1 MKINIFALA
10 LASLAV
16 MLGSYSEGQ
25 AQFKGKKRKNGYNSR
40 KPLDNPFLKSQWW
53 LGFRAGANL
62 TEADPQERYS
72 GFSPINYTIE
82 ENQKEYGGFEQL
94 GGHAGLEIT
103 YYHKGFS
110 FSFQPN
116 YRRQR
121 FLYSNSFLWSD
132 ENDASNRLELNY
144 DQDHQLDYIEFP
156 LFVKYD
162 FTQNTFRPFVQV
174 GVYYAILTSA
184 NKSVE
189 VSGADFASGDLGPFE
204 NEEVII
210 GAEDLF
216 INSSIGVAGGI
227 GASYDVQNTRLVF
240 DVTYRYGLNNVTD
253 VQNRFS
259 ENQLAG
265 IGDALDDIHLR
276 NISFTFGLLF
286 PLRFISKK
294 YDAIN

>member
-1 MKINIFALA
+1 MKTNVAVLA
-10 LASLAV
+10 MTTLCVVLLTHGTSH
-16 MLGSYSEGQ
+16 G
-25 AQFKGKKRKNGYNSR
+25 QFKGKKRKNSYNSR
-40 KPLDNPFLKSQWW
+40 KPLNNPFLKSQWW
-53 LGFRAGANL
+53 LGFRAGGNL

-72 GFSPINYTIE
+72 GFSPINYSE
-82 ENQKEYGGFEQL
+82 DENQKEYGGFEKL

-116 YRRQR
+116 YRRQT
-121 FLYSNSFLWSD
+121 FVYSNDFLWED
-132 ENDASNRLELNY
+132 ENNPDNRLELNY
-144 DQDHQLDYIEFP
+144 DQENQLDYLEFP
-156 LFVKYD
+156 VFVKYD
-162 FTQNTFRPFVQV
+162 FTQEKFRPFAQV
-174 GVYYAILTSA
+174 GFYYALLTSA

-189 VSGADFASGDLGPFE
+189 VSGADFASGGRGPFE
-204 NEEVII
+204 NEAVII

-216 INSSIGVAGGI
+216 IRSSIGVAGGI

-240 DVTYRYGLNNVTD
+240 DVTYRYGLNNITD

-265 IGDALDDIHLR
+265 IGDALDDIHMR

-286 PLRFISKK
+286 PLRFISKN